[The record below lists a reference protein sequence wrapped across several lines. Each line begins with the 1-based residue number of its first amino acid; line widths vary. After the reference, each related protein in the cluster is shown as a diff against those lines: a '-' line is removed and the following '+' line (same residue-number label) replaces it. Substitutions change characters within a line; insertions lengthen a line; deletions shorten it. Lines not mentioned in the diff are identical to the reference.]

1 MVKNNK
7 KTKERGYAI
16 LFTVVIVAII
26 STITMGLLNAAYKQV
41 ILSSVARDSTIA
53 FYQSDIASECAL
65 YADNEFNMV
74 PPPGNVWN
82 CAGYDLKFTSVG
94 DTYEI
99 SPEDETSTDKCF
111 RVTTI
116 KQNMG
121 DYISTKISAGGYN
134 ICNKSGL
141 RTVERSVEVTY

>member
-1 MVKNNK
+1 MFNHNI
-7 KTKERGYAI
+7 KTKDGGYAI

-26 STITMGLLNAAYKQV
+26 STITIGLLNAAYKQV

-74 PPPGNVWN
+74 PPSGNTWT
-82 CAGYDLKFTSVG
+82 CAGYNLTFTVSG
-94 DTYEI
+94 DTYYI
-99 SPEDETSTDKCF
+99 SPENETSTDRCF

-121 DYISTKISAGGYN
+121 DYISTIISAGGYN